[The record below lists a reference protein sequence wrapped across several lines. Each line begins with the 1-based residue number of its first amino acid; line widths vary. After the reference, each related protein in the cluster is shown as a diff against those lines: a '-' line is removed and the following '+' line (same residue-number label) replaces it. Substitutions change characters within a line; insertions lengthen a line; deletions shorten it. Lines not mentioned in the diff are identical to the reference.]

1 MTANDNKTR
10 VEIEHKTLLATLYK
24 FMQNYFSKRLYMV
37 SFGALSDWANNGL
50 KSTTKLLEQRSLALL

>member
-37 SFGALSDWANNGL
+37 SFGALSDWANNCL